1 MKECPNCHELVGNS
15 VKICFNCHYDFSLKR
30 VVDSSRFAE
39 ERKNEELR
47 IQQLKENQ
55 REEIKKRNLLYLN
68 SEYEYETVVINDLI
82 TGEIDSEK
90 LQKTLESY
98 ALNGWRLHSVFTNE
112 VSRNSGGS
120 FTSFQG
126 VSINAAIDQTIL
138 IFERRIKV

>member
-1 MKECPNCHELVGNS
+1 MKECPNCHELVGDS
-15 VKICFNCHYDFSLKR
+15 VKICFNCHYDFSLGR
-30 VVDSSRFAE
+30 VVDSSRIAE
-39 ERKNEELR
+39 ERRNEVLR

-112 VSRNSGGS
+112 VGRNSGGS

-126 VSINAAIDQTIL
+126 DSINAAPYL
-138 IFERRIKV
+138 FLNGVSRCKN

>member
-1 MKECPNCHELVGNS
+1 M
-15 VKICFNCHYDFSLKR
+15 
-30 VVDSSRFAE
+30 
-39 ERKNEELR
+39 
-47 IQQLKENQ
+47 
-55 REEIKKRNLLYLN
+55 LYLN

-112 VSRNSGGS
+112 VGRNSGGS

-126 VSINAAIDQTIL
+126 DSINAAYQGVKINDRTARQSHFTGRFWFCIL
-138 IFERRIKV
+138 QKACCFPLILYKEINIGDFCISQIRSYAG

>member
-1 MKECPNCHELVGNS
+1 MRNCVSNS
-15 VKICFNCHYDFSLKR
+15 SGEPEGRN
-30 VVDSSRFAE
+30 
-39 ERKNEELR
+39 
-47 IQQLKENQ
+47 
-55 REEIKKRNLLYLN
+55 KKRNLLYLN

-112 VSRNSGGS
+112 VGRNSGGS

-126 VSINAAIDQTIL
+126 DFINAGPYL
-138 IFERRIKV
+138 FLNGVSRCKN

>member
-1 MKECPNCHELVGNS
+1 MRNCVSNS
-15 VKICFNCHYDFSLKR
+15 SGEPEGRN
-30 VVDSSRFAE
+30 
-39 ERKNEELR
+39 
-47 IQQLKENQ
+47 
-55 REEIKKRNLLYLN
+55 KKRNLLYLK

-112 VSRNSGGS
+112 VGRNSGGS

-126 VSINAAIDQTIL
+126 DFINAAPYLIL
-138 IFERRIKV
+138 NGVSKCKN

>member
-1 MKECPNCHELVGNS
+1 MKQCPNCHELVGNS
-15 VKICFNCHYDFSLKR
+15 VKICFNCHYDFSLGR
-30 VVDSSRFAE
+30 VVDSSRIAE
-39 ERKNEELR
+39 ERRNEVLR

-68 SEYEYETVVINDLI
+68 SEYEYKTVVINDLI
-82 TGEIDSEK
+82 TGEIDSKK

-112 VSRNSGGS
+112 VGRNSGGS